1 MFFIVFIG
9 GLFSLGT
16 ISLPSLWNNDISPK
30 VRTYIDQYFPTD
42 QAITITQSGEL
53 QTVAYQDIVFPVPKY
68 MQQDESNLVDDE
80 AQYPNLIVITPGTP
94 MSELA
99 NIPAYV
105 VFNNNFVLVPGDY
118 GRHQFYSLEDVI
130 QWSTQLLTWE
140 DLVITKDVISN
151 ALDMLD
157 TYVADNSVQIILVS
171 YSFGFLFVLFML
183 GIVSLVFALFLAIV
197 AYFYALLLWALFRI
211 AKMKVNYAQS
221 YNRTVIYMLLPLCI
235 WVLRE
240 LPRAVFLLILFVSA
254 LVDIVY
260 NRSRHITDSTSA

>member
-1 MFFIVFIG
+1 M
-9 GLFSLGT
+9 
-16 ISLPSLWNNDISPK
+16 
-30 VRTYIDQYFPTD
+30 
-42 QAITITQSGEL
+42 
-53 QTVAYQDIVFPVPKY
+53 
-68 MQQDESNLVDDE
+68 
-80 AQYPNLIVITPGTP
+80 
-94 MSELA
+94 
-99 NIPAYV
+99 
-105 VFNNNFVLVPGDY
+105 
-118 GRHQFYSLEDVI
+118 
-130 QWSTQLLTWE
+130 
-140 DLVITKDVISN
+140 VITKDVISN